1 MEDRPAPLPHPP
13 PVIPEFAQQIS
24 GTRSC
29 CGPTSDNVPDK
40 PFGLSGMTRQE
51 GALSTPNP
59 SPAILHVF
67 SGRGPGRYRSV
78 CLGEDWR
85 DWFAA
90 GVTAGGKSSDSGLD
104 GGEGKY
110 HLPRPVP
117 LWRIRFEGVPSCWA
131 GRACQVHPGMKR
143 RTCRRIAKSSIG
155 AAGGNA
161 PFRSL
166 YSTPGGA
173 PRRPPRRGSF
183 RGVRT
188 FCNRMARAS
197 PG

>member
-1 MEDRPAPLPHPP
+1 MIYGGLSEAIASLRLPERLPPVPHRPPRSFPATTANPRVPHPS
-13 PVIPEFAQQIS
+13 Q
-24 GTRSC
+24 
-29 CGPTSDNVPDK
+29 
-40 PFGLSGMTRQE
+40 
-51 GALSTPNP
+51 STPYP
-59 SPAILHVF
+59 HPAILRV
-67 SGRGPGRYRSV
+67 SPGRGPGRYRSV
-78 CLGEDWR
+78 CLGEGWR
-85 DWFAA
+85 DWFAP